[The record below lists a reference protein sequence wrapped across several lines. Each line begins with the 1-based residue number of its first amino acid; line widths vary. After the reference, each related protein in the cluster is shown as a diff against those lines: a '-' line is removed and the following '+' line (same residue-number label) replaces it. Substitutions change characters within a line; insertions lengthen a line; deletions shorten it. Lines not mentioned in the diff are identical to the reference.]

1 MKKLIYLLF
10 IALGF
15 VACKKPVHDYVT
27 LSGKITHL
35 NTDTI
40 SVFGNN
46 RYKKQIAIDKEGNFK
61 DTLHIVDGFYALT
74 DGKKQAFMHL
84 KKGFEVSV
92 TTDANTF
99 DESIVFAGNGA
110 STNNYL
116 AKKIK
121 TQKQFGLDNLES
133 FFLLDKAAFDI
144 KVKDVDSF
152 NQKLLN
158 ETKGLDSAFTANE
171 KTANTR
177 MITFLKSN
185 YASQHAKLT
194 NFALGKPS
202 PEFNLENYKGGKT
215 SLKSLRGKYVYIDVW
230 ATWCAPCRQ
239 QIPALKKIEEQ
250 YKGKKIAFVSMSI
263 DKKKDKAKWR
273 KMIKDDKLG
282 GIQLFSENDWNSK
295 FVKDYQ
301 ITGIPRFILIDPK
314 GNIVDANAPRPTNPR
329 LVALFDSLKI

>member
-1 MKKLIYLLF
+1 MKKLIYLF
-10 IALGF
+10 VALGF
-15 VACKKPVHDYVT
+15 VACKKPAHDYVD
-27 LSGKITHL
+27 LSGKITNL
-35 NTDTI
+35 NTDTL

-46 RYKKQIAIDKEGNFK
+46 RYKKQIAVDKEGNFK
-61 DTLHIVDGFYALT
+61 DTLHIVDGFYALS

-92 TTDANTF
+92 TADANTF
-99 DESIVFAGNGA
+99 DESIVFTGNGA
-110 STNNYL
+110 GTNNYL

-121 TQKQFGLDNLES
+121 NQKQFGLDNLEA
-133 FFLLDKAAFDI
+133 FFLLEKDSFDA
-144 KVKDVDSF
+144 KVKNIDDF
-152 NQKLLN
+152 NNKLLA
-158 ETKGLDSAFTANE
+158 EASDLDSTFIANE
-171 KTANTR
+171 KSANKK
-177 MITFLKSN
+177 MVTFLNSN
-185 YASQHAKLT
+185 YDSQHAKLT
-194 NFALGKPS
+194 NFAIGKPS
-202 PEFNLENYKGGKT
+202 PGFNLENYKGGKT
-215 SLKSLRGKYVYIDVW
+215 SLKSLKGKYVYIDVW

-239 QIPALKKIEEQ
+239 QIPALKKIEAQ

-314 GNIVDANAPRPTNPR
+314 GNIIDANAPRPTNPR